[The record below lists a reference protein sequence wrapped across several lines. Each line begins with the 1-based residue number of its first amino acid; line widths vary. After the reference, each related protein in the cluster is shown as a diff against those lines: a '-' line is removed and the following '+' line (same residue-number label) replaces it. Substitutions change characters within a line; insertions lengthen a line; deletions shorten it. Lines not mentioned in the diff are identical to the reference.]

1 MSTTTL
7 IGNPDPDDRDDDVI
21 EESNMGQDRPRPG
34 GGEARVIEFPHRPA
48 DPGGPGAPLV
58 VEGQVVDDEPGQAT
72 EQEQTGPGGVLV
84 PVRAALARR
93 AVTVTARRSVQVVTA
108 VRVAATHDVT
118 KATARGV
125 LRHVWFPLAG
135 AGVAWSRWRDAHG
148 ASRYE
153 RMMRAAEVVGDREAL
168 LEWETR
174 DVAEK
179 ARRHSRV
186 MDWVRSPV
194 EFVKA
199 AALAVVGFIAALLG
213 LGIVLAVGNSDVSYV
228 LGPIRGVISAVTFT
242 VWFLTV
248 YGTLLL
254 TAATVGG
261 VAYLWAL
268 GRSRTEPPAWIAPQ
282 ESAADGRDVIPDERA
297 IVNALRNLNMPAMN
311 RKFREGWAPRWE
323 LPPVHDG
330 KGWHSRL
337 LLPEGVTVEMIVNA
351 KAVLAHNLLRL
362 PVEVWPTE
370 PRDKPGVLD
379 LWVADPGSLTKP
391 VAPWPLLRE
400 GTADFFKGV
409 PVAVDPR
416 GNSVLA
422 RPAGTNMG
430 VAGTMGSGKSTLII
444 TYLLGLMLDPLVDID
459 VYCMAQNADYDPLRP
474 RLRTLFKSDD
484 PDQIPTVLDAL
495 RALMSELSERGRIL
509 STAGEPKLTRALAE
523 ADPRM
528 RPRVVVIDECQELFV
543 SAIGEEA
550 AELVEKIIA
559 KARKYGV
566 HLVFATPV
574 PSADSLPRKVA
585 KVLTNRACFAIGDH
599 QGNDAIL
606 GTGKHK
612 AGITATTLRPMTV
625 AGDGT
630 VDPGDIG
637 TCMAVGFTPTDGLMR
652 CYYLRRGNGVDEVTP
667 VVERAVALRDEAGLT
682 DTIPGPDSADEPTGP
697 DPLADI
703 AAVIREAGAER
714 MRTQEVLAQLAARDR
729 PSYGRWTFADLADA
743 LPDGA
748 KPYKTGGTM
757 QVSLARV
764 VEAITDRAD
773 AMPDRAD
780 SGTDGDDGCSP
791 GRDTGQG
798 SR

>member
-1 MSTTTL
+1 MAPVSL
-7 IGNPDPDDRDDDVI
+7 LDQEPLLK
-21 EESNMGQDRPRPG
+21 PG
-34 GGEARVIEFPHRPA
+34 RFTVA
-48 DPGGPGAPLV
+48 
-58 VEGQVVDDEPGQAT
+58 
-72 EQEQTGPGGVLV
+72 
-84 PVRAALARR
+84 
-93 AVTVTARRSVQVVTA
+93 VTARRSVQVITTA
-108 VRVAATHDVT
+108 RVLATHDRT

-125 LRHVWFPLAG
+125 ARHVWFPLAG
-135 AGVAWSRWRDAHG
+135 VGVVWQRWRDAHG

-153 RMMRAAEVVGDREAL
+153 RMMRLAEVAGDREAL

-179 ARRHSRV
+179 ARRHGRV
-186 MDWVRSPV
+186 MDWVQSPV
-194 EFVKA
+194 AFVKA
-199 AALAVVGFIAALLG
+199 GVLALLAFTG
-213 LGIVLAVGNSDVSYV
+213 FLLVLGGVLAVGNDDVSYV

-248 YGTLLL
+248 YGATQLL
-254 TAATVGG
+254 AATVAG
-261 VAYLWAL
+261 VAYLWHL
-268 GRSRTEPPAWIAPQ
+268 GRSRTEPPAWIAP
-282 ESAADGRDVIPDERA
+282 AAAEAGGRDVIPDERA

-391 VAPWPLLRE
+391 VPPWPLLHD
-400 GTADFFKGV
+400 GTCDYFRGV
-409 PVAVDPR
+409 PVGIDPR
-416 GNSVLA
+416 GKLVLGRLFQA
-422 RPAGTNMG
+422 NWG
-430 VAGTMGSGKSTLII
+430 VAGMMGSGKSTLII
-444 TYLLGLMLDPLVDID
+444 TALLGAILDPLVEVD
-459 VYCMAQNADYDPLRP
+459 VYCMAVNADYDPLRP
-474 RLRTLFKSDD
+474 RLRTLFVSDD
-484 PDQIPTVLDAL
+484 PDDIPTVLGAL
-495 RALMSELSERGRIL
+495 KQLMSELSERGRKL
-509 STAGEPKLTRALAE
+509 SAAGEPKLTRELAQ
-523 ADPRM
+523 ADPTM

-543 SAIGEEA
+543 SDVGAEA
-550 AELVEKIIA
+550 AELVEKIVA

-566 HLVFATPV
+566 TLIFATPV

-585 KVLTNRACFAIGDH
+585 KVLSNKACFAIGDH

-625 AGDGT
+625 DSDGT
-630 VDPGDIG
+630 VDLGDLG
-637 TCMAVGFTPTDGLMR
+637 TCMASGFTPADGLMR
-652 CYYLRRGNGVDEVTP
+652 CYYVPRGSGVDEVTP
-667 VVERAVALRDEAGLT
+667 VVERAMALRDEAGLT
-682 DTIPGPDSADEPTGP
+682 TAPADPAEQELAGP

-714 MRTQEVLAQLAARDR
+714 MRTQEVLSRLAARDR
-729 PSYGRWTFADLADA
+729 ATYGRWTFGDLADA

-764 VEAITDRAD
+764 AEALADRTVETDA
-773 AMPDRAD
+773 
-780 SGTDGDDGCSP
+780 DGDDGWSP
-791 GRDTGQG
+791 ERDTGQG